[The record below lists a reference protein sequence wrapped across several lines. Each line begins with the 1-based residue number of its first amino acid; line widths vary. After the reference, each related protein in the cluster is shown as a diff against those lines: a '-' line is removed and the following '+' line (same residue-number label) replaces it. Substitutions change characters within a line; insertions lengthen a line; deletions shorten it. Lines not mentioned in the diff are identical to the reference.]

1 LLKIY
6 HDPKERKKMKK
17 QYIME
22 EENNYLSLQ

>member
-1 LLKIY
+1 
-6 HDPKERKKMKK
+6 MKK